1 MKYEQIQKILTILF
15 IPVAGTLGSLI
26 FGFFKYEVFNN
37 PPPSSPKKE
46 SSFDVNKNIDINKPS
61 RHSSFDFEQYPE

>member
-1 MKYEQIQKILTILF
+1 MKFKQIRYILTCIF
-15 IPVAGTLGSLI
+15 IPVAGALGSLI

-61 RHSSFDFEQYPE
+61 IHSSLDFEKYPE

>member
-1 MKYEQIQKILTILF
+1 MKFQQIRNMLTILF

-37 PPPSSPKKE
+37 PPSSSPKKE

-61 RHSSFDFEQYPE
+61 RHSSFDFEQYPK

>member
-1 MKYEQIQKILTILF
+1 MKNEQIRYILTCIF
-15 IPVAGTLGSLI
+15 IPVAGALGSLI

-61 RHSSFDFEQYPE
+61 IHSSLDFEQYPE